1 MIPPKN
7 PVKSKSFL
15 SLFLTLYSLYAL
27 LLVQDYFSFCG
38 DIKSVTISSSED
50 GRSREAEI
58 QFESSAAASTAVLLN
73 NALVEGR
80 NISVALVDN
89 GGASESTFS
98 SNETNDFKAKNDSS
112 ASVDSKGSNVLSEIT
127 SQAKTVA
134 SQVSSATKDLNNKY
148 DITGKL
154 KGAYD
159 SAAMTTSATF
169 EKLDAQYDLKG
180 KTGKAVEA
188 TKTGISSM
196 YRQIS
201 GFWSTSSAEGS
212 TAKSPRNANNSP
224 SPSTEKQ

>member
-1 MIPPKN
+1 M
-7 PVKSKSFL
+7 FY
-15 SLFLTLYSLYAL
+15 FCQ
-27 LLVQDYFSFCG
+27 LVQDYFSFCG
-38 DIKSVTISSSED
+38 DIKLVTISSSED
-50 GRSREAEI
+50 GRSKEAEI

-80 NISVALVDN
+80 NISVALVD
-89 GGASESTFS
+89 GGVGEESTFS
-98 SNETNDFKAKNDSS
+98 NESSNEFKGNNDSS
-112 ASVDSKGSNVLSEIT
+112 TSVNSKGSGVLSEIT

-201 GFWSTSSAEGS
+201 GLWSTSSGAEGGQTSASS
-212 TAKSPRNANNSP
+212 TNTTTSSSPRNANNSP
-224 SPSTEKQ
+224 SPNVEK